1 MQANASTGPQRRPE
15 SLGRVEREEDGLS
28 VQWLLKRNC
37 SIAPRQLLRVYLGLS
52 AVSLAIASFF
62 WLQGARLVMPFA
74 WVEVLALGGALAV
87 HARHA
92 CDRERIAL
100 AQGRLTVECTVADH
114 TEKVEFT
121 AAWVRVDPGR
131 DERSLVELSGE
142 GRCVAVGR
150 HLRPA
155 LRRRLVVELR
165 AALRQAGDT
174 VSAPVVQPADRF
186 LN

>member
-1 MQANASTGPQRRPE
+1 MQANAKPGTQSGPE
-15 SLGRVEREEDGLS
+15 SLGRFEGAGDEWS
-28 VQWLLKRNC
+28 AQWLLKRNC
-37 SIAPRQLLRVYLGLS
+37 SIAPRQLLCVYLGLS
-52 AVSLAIASFF
+52 VVSLAIASFF

-74 WVEVLALGGALAV
+74 WAEVLALGAALV
-87 HARHA
+87 VYARHA
-92 CDRERIAL
+92 CDRELIAI
-100 AQGRLTVECTVADH
+100 ARGRLTVEWTVANH
-114 TEKVEFT
+114 TERVEFA

-165 AALRQAGDT
+165 AALRQAGGA
-174 VSAPVVQPADRF
+174 APAPAESVADRF
-186 LN
+186 LD

>member
-1 MQANASTGPQRRPE
+1 MQANASSGSSSGLE
-15 SLGRVEREEDGLS
+15 SLGRIEHAGDGLA

-37 SIAPRQLLRVYLGLS
+37 SIAPRPLLFVYLGLS
-52 AVSLAIASFF
+52 AASLAIATFF

-74 WVEVLALGGALAV
+74 WAEVLALGVALMV

-92 CDRERIAL
+92 CDHERIAL
-100 AQGRLTVECTVADH
+100 AQGRLTVEWTVANR
-114 TEKVEFT
+114 TERVEFA

-165 AALRQAGDT
+165 AALRQAGGT
-174 VSAPVVQPADRF
+174 GPAPAAQPADRF
-186 LN
+186 LD

>member
-1 MQANASTGPQRRPE
+1 MQANASPGPQGRPQ
-15 SLGRVEREEDGLS
+15 SLGRVEGEGDGLS

-37 SIAPRQLLRVYLGLS
+37 SIAPRPLLCMYLASS

-62 WLQGARLVMPFA
+62 WLHGARLVMPFA
-74 WVEVLALGGALAV
+74 WAEVLALGVALAV

-92 CDRERIAL
+92 CDCERIAL
-100 AQGRLTVECTVADH
+100 SRGRLTVEWTVADR
-114 TEKVEFT
+114 TESVEFA

-142 GRCVAVGR
+142 GRRVAVGR

-165 AALRQAGDT
+165 AALRQVGE
-174 VSAPVVQPADRF
+174 VLPAPAAPPADRF
-186 LN
+186 LD